1 MNTTTISTILE
12 DIKRIEDNKKEIASK
27 YGIQSNKAAEIEQR
41 LLEMAN
47 DMRRESGDLS
57 REAFSL
63 FNRCFNI
70 PSSAPKLRKAMENES
85 DEFIQG
91 FMEYIRPQ
99 VEKTN
104 RWGRSDNRLT
114 ILNKILTERRNSTDN
129 RRNNLIELLQAQT
142 KEFKTKYIG
151 NIVNYEELRFNDFSK
166 YQGMRCWWVNEYDRE
181 TRSTYKKVVISSEYT
196 GEIPQNINFK
206 WVNAFNAIKAESE
219 GWNKEVYLEK
229 VRKSAERDYN
239 YNIEVIADRIIRAG
253 MNTESVKVSYIGDDA
268 KFFEMYIGDGEM
280 RMHCRSVFCAEFSV
294 LVEPHWRF
302 IITNA

>member
-1 MNTTTISTILE
+1 MTQTISQILE
-12 DIKRIEDNKKEIASK
+12 DIKGIEDNKKEIASK

-114 ILNKILTERRNSTDN
+114 ILNKILTERKNSTDDN
-129 RRNNLIELLQAQT
+129 RKNLIESLLGQT
-142 KEFKTKYIG
+142 TEFKTKYIN
-151 NIVNYEELRFNDFSK
+151 NIAMYEDARFDYYVQYK
-166 YQGMRCWWVNEYDRE
+166 EMRCWSVRE
-181 TRSTYKKVVISSEYT
+181 WDSTTYRHFEKVVVSSEYT
-196 GEIPQNINFK
+196 GEVPQNLSPRWLK
-206 WVNAFNAIKAESE
+206 AFNMMKVESQ
-219 GWNKEVYLEK
+219 GWNKEIYMEK
-229 VRKSAERDYN
+229 VRRDAERDFN
-239 YNIEVIADRIIRAG
+239 NNMEVIADRIIRAG
-253 MNTESVKVSYIGDDA
+253 MNTDSVKVSYIGDDA
-268 KFFEMYIGDGEM
+268 KFFEMYIGDGER